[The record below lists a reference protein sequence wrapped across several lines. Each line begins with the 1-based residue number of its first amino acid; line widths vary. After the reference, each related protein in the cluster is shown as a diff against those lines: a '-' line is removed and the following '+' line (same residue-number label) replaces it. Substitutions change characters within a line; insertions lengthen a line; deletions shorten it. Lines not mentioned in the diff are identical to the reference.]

1 MEPLPAAA
9 VRLLLLHVRRRDGG
23 GRRGNPHSS
32 VGVNDGNGIAGPYR
46 RWLVEFHLR
55 LVVVV
60 LLLMVV
66 RGDGDGRLGH
76 VARRVLKCLCQREW
90 RRHLLHRLN
99 LLLKRRRRG
108 RAGRQGRSVRGR
120 GNRLKLL
127 EKASVSHQ
135 NPETKC
141 KSAGTLIHLWK
152 SHSHRLP
159 STTQGR
165 TPSHHRDRS
174 LCRPR
179 SVLGRQRR
187 RERR

>member
-120 GNRLKLL
+120 GNRLKIVFRQQPRAELQVIIEIEAFAGLEACSEGRDDGSVGELL
-127 EKASVSHQ
+127 HAAH
-135 NPETKC
+135 
-141 KSAGTLIHLWK
+141 SAELAMGIL
-152 SHSHRLP
+152 
-159 STTQGR
+159 
-165 TPSHHRDRS
+165 
-174 LCRPR
+174 
-179 SVLGRQRR
+179 R
-187 RERR
+187 REPGPSS